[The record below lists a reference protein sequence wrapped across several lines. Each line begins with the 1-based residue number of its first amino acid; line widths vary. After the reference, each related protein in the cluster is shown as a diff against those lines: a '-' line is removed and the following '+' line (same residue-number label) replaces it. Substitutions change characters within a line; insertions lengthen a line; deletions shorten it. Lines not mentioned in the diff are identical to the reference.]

1 MIHSASKIRRMQKE
15 AHTQQRTTIS
25 PKETQTD
32 NRPSTPPPP
41 QVSSYKFSELES
53 RANVICFELIA
64 RLESAHDV
72 VRQYQQ
78 LLNFILSSLTNEANR
93 FGDLTDHG
101 EVIKYPPIRV
111 TEVNR
116 GIDITP
122 EKELTVEE
130 LELEQPR
137 LIQCFQRLE
146 EEHRAHLEAFKEDFN
161 DRNAKFSLL
170 LQHIAERYE
179 EQNEC
184 IQGLETEL
192 KALNEHSTEVIE
204 ELKGHVGALTQEM
217 EVTKER
223 KDKELRDFKADL
235 AKQTE
240 KSLYETKQTF
250 ESELERLVGE
260 RERSLKTM
268 TESEKAV
275 MTSRISALEEM
286 EGVKRVHAREMEEM
300 RTKLGKTVE
309 RERRQHRK
317 ELAQREDEELQRE
330 REWKGQKRRLEEDLA
345 RAKQAPVQETTVMT
359 ETKAAQTISES
370 VHHSL
375 QGPISQLLPELHSRL
390 SPFSLKHS
398 AGDKAWTQSLPRRRE
413 DLHARLSSLSEHID
427 LVLAAEFAVYFGGKM
442 STDNAWLVDRLTEF
456 GRENE
461 KLRLA
466 VSAPP
471 KAATVYISPAKPAGK
486 LHKQVWEDI
495 RATAATLREFE
506 EARDQLLRKLQGSR

>member
-1 MIHSASKIRRMQKE
+1 M
-15 AHTQQRTTIS
+15 
-25 PKETQTD
+25 
-32 NRPSTPPPP
+32 
-41 QVSSYKFSELES
+41 
-53 RANVICFELIA
+53 
-64 RLESAHDV
+64 

-78 LLNFILSSLTNEANR
+78 LLNFILSSPTNEANR

-146 EEHRAHLEAFKEDFN
+146 EEHRAHLEVFKEDFN

-240 KSLYETKQTF
+240 KSLYETKKTF

-300 RTKLGKTVE
+300 RTKLEETVE

-413 DLHARLSSLSEHID
+413 DLP
-427 LVLAAEFAVYFGGKM
+427 AAEFAVYFGGKM
-442 STDNAWLVDRLTEF
+442 STDNAWWT
-456 GRENE
+456 G
-461 KLRLA
+461 
-466 VSAPP
+466 
-471 KAATVYISPAKPAGK
+471 
-486 LHKQVWEDI
+486 
-495 RATAATLREFE
+495 
-506 EARDQLLRKLQGSR
+506 